1 MQTQRS
7 HIDILL
13 ILAVLVLL
21 AASLGIVYSASS
33 SIAYEKWKSSSHLL
47 TLHLV
52 KVVLAIGVM
61 IIASKIPY
69 RAYLKA
75 TKPVLILAVLLL
87 LATLAFGGE
96 SKGAIRS
103 LQYSGFG
110 FQPSDFARFAL
121 IFHLCTMMTL
131 KGDRIRD
138 FKTGI
143 LPMILWIG
151 AVTALVFMQP
161 NFSTGAMIFSLSMIL
176 IFVGGA
182 KFNHVALT
190 IVSLLPIIGA
200 YVVSAPYRLHRLT
213 AFFSPSAIP
222 QAKHYQVTQAIVGMG
237 NGGIFGVGPG
247 GSTQRDFFLPESY
260 GDFIFSI
267 VGEEYGLLGTVLV
280 LLLFAII
287 ILRGFRIA
295 KKTQEYFGRYLSIG
309 ITTTIGLYALV
320 NAGVTTH
327 LLPTTGLP
335 MPFVSYGGSS
345 LLFTAFAVGVLLN
358 ISTYTDLRLREPV
371 AQPAMATEPVSPV
384 GKVY

>member
-13 ILAVLVLL
+13 MLAVLVLL

-47 TLHLV
+47 TLHLA
-52 KVVLAIGVM
+52 KVVIAIGVM
-61 IIASKIPY
+61 IIASRIPY
-69 RAYLKA
+69 RIYLTM
-75 TKPVLILAVLLL
+75 TKPILILAVLLL

-103 LQYSGFG
+103 LRFSGFG

-143 LPMILWIG
+143 LPMMLWIG
-151 AVTALVFMQP
+151 AVTALVFLQP
-161 NFSTGAMIFSLSMIL
+161 NFSTGAMIFSLSMVMF
-176 IFVGGA
+176 FVGGA
-182 KFNHVALT
+182 KFSHVALI
-190 IVSLLPIIGA
+190 IVSLLPVIGA
-200 YVVSAPYRLHRLT
+200 YVVSAPYRLQRLL
-213 AFFSPSAIP
+213 AYFSPSGIP
-222 QAKHYQVTQAIVGMG
+222 QAQHYQATQAIVGMG

-287 ILRGFRIA
+287 ILRGFKIA
-295 KKTQEYFGRYLSIG
+295 KKSQENFGHYLSIG
-309 ITTTIGLYALV
+309 ITTTIGLYAIV
-320 NAGVTTH
+320 NAGVTTR

-345 LLFTAFAVGVLLN
+345 LIMTAFAVGVLLN
-358 ISTYTDLRLREPV
+358 ISTYTDLRPREPA
-371 AQPAMATEPVSPV
+371 AQPEIAAEPVSPV